1 MTVEIE
7 ITCFYVVSVS
17 IKINLNIILKT
28 YLFLHFY
35 FHYRYQ
41 TSLPNMFNCIF
52 LRQIRRFNGGVVDMD
67 LSWRLSR
74 TIKTLMWL

>member
-28 YLFLHFY
+28 YLFFHFY
-35 FHYRYQ
+35 FHHRYQ

-52 LRQIRRFNGGVVDMD
+52 LDKFVD
-67 LSWRLSR
+67 
-74 TIKTLMWL
+74 LMVEWLIWTCREDSLEQ

>member
-28 YLFLHFY
+28 YLFFHFY
-35 FHYRYQ
+35 FHHRYQ

-52 LRQIRRFNGGVVDMD
+52 FRQIRRFNGGVVDMD
-67 LSWRLSR
+67 LS
-74 TIKTLMWL
+74 